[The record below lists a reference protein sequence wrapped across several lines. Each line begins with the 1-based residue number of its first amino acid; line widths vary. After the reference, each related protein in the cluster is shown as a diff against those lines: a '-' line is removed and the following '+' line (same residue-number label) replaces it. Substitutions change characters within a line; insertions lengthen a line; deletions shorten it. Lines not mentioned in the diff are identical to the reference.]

1 MRECTREGETCLKVR
16 GRVEVPATAII
27 KSQTKNFKVSNT
39 LLTSSQ
45 IEVDTNMQMK
55 NPFTILLPNLQKS
68 ISKIYSYLLDYA
80 KHNGKEKTLIGID
93 NEAGVDDIL
102 EDIGMW

>member
-1 MRECTREGETCLKVR
+1 
-16 GRVEVPATAII
+16 
-27 KSQTKNFKVSNT
+27 
-39 LLTSSQ
+39 
-45 IEVDTNMQMK
+45 MQMK

-80 KHNGKEKTLIGID
+80 KHNGKEKTLISID

>member
-1 MRECTREGETCLKVR
+1 
-16 GRVEVPATAII
+16 
-27 KSQTKNFKVSNT
+27 
-39 LLTSSQ
+39 
-45 IEVDTNMQMK
+45 MK

-68 ISKIYSYLLDYA
+68 IPKIYSYLLDYA